1 MKDIHR
7 RHGLFVD
14 SYITTIHI
22 SGISLYLYTGLQ
34 IPVSSGP
41 LVVAIK
47 LAFKLNLSY
56 GSHLLSQSKNYPI
69 KFE

>member
-1 MKDIHR
+1 MKDMHR

-22 SGISLYLYTGLQ
+22 SGISLHLYTGLQ
-34 IPVSSGP
+34 IPVSSGS

-47 LAFKLNLSY
+47 LAFN
-56 GSHLLSQSKNYPI
+56 
-69 KFE
+69 